1 MAAALITGSVA
12 MAGAVSSYADEIMI
26 SSEAETVSV
35 IEYDYMNNRHPVLT
49 QEESSEAEV
58 STAISQSEAEEKAIA
73 EAAKNGLAADVK
85 CYTERAVDKHPK
97 IW

>member
-35 IEYDYMNNRHPVLT
+35 IEYDYMNDRHPVLT
-49 QEESSEAEV
+49 Q
-58 STAISQSEAEEKAIA
+58 
-73 EAAKNGLAADVK
+73 NGAGIKTVFF
-85 CYTERAVDKHPK
+85 R
-97 IW
+97 